1 MRVAYDF
8 GDSGGGARRATM
20 SLTMLRA
27 GVVVA
32 SLAVF
37 TSVVWYSYDEGT
49 GAIARKP
56 VPFIK
61 ASLDPI
67 KVRPKSPGGLQV
79 PDRDKKVYERM
90 EGDQTKKKAEAP
102 KEKEK
107 IVGEL
112 TSPPPPRPRPREPVT
127 EQARL
132 ISGGRAHA
140 IASVEWALLRKRKIM
155 IRQEKAAAKVRKAS
169 KASSADR
176 AYRVQIAAY
185 ETPEDAARLWHKLVG
200 RHEDLFGELDWYVE
214 KLYRGK
220 NKAPLYRLQVGP
232 FKDRKAAQDMCT
244 KLGERKISCLLVT
257 G

>member
-8 GDSGGGARRATM
+8 ADSGGDSRRAWM
-20 SLTMLRA
+20 SLAIVRA

-32 SLAVF
+32 SLAIF
-37 TSVVWYSYDEGT
+37 TSVVWYSYEEGT

-61 ASLDPI
+61 ADLEPI

-79 PDRDKKVYERM
+79 PDQDKKVYERL
-90 EGDQTKKKAEAP
+90 EGDKDKRKAEAP
-102 KEKEK
+102 KEPEK

-112 TSPPPPRPRPREPVT
+112 TSPPPPRPTPREPVA
-127 EQARL
+127 EEARL

-140 IASVEWALLRKRKIM
+140 VASIEWALLRKRKIT
-155 IRQEKAAAKVRKAS
+155 IKQEQAAPKERKE
-169 KASSADR
+169 SSADG
-176 AYRVQIAAY
+176 AFRVQIAAY
-185 ETPEDAARLWHKLVG
+185 ETPEDAARLWHSLVG
-200 RHEDLFGELDWYVE
+200 RHEDLIGELDWYVE

-220 NKAPLYRLQVGP
+220 NRTPLYRLQIGP

-244 KLGERKISCLLVT
+244 KLGERKVSCLLVT